1 MKGLSYQ
8 SGNQVLND
16 DGKYM
21 FVNQSV
27 FMNRF
32 NETEF
37 EDLLDD
43 SKARYLE
50 SQVLDIL
57 RLPLF
62 NSDATSIVTYYQG
75 FNNGDYSYIGDEVET
90 YSERAA
96 IEIEN
101 GKQEITAI
109 TQEECWVPLEDLSW
123 TYDPRCRPWY
133 ITARENID
141 TVELTTF

>member
-8 SGNQVLND
+8 SGNRVLND

-27 FMNRF
+27 FMNRY
-32 NETEF
+32 NETEY

-96 IEIEN
+96 IEI
-101 GKQEITAI
+101 
-109 TQEECWVPLEDLSW
+109 
-123 TYDPRCRPWY
+123 
-133 ITARENID
+133 
-141 TVELTTF
+141 

>member
-1 MKGLSYQ
+1 M
-8 SGNQVLND
+8 LNG

-27 FMNRF
+27 FMNRY
-32 NETEF
+32 NETEYD
-37 EDLLDD
+37 DLLDD

-96 IEIEN
+96 IEI
-101 GKQEITAI
+101 
-109 TQEECWVPLEDLSW
+109 
-123 TYDPRCRPWY
+123 
-133 ITARENID
+133 
-141 TVELTTF
+141 